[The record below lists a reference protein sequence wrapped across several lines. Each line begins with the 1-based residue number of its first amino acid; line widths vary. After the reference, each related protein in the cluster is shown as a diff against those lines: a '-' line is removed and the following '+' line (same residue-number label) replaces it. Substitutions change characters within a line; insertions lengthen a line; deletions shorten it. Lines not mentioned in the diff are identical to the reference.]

1 MNTFDDYLQDLAALT
16 ANKPR
21 TDHEAIDWL
30 EAIAHDAQ
38 QARQKIVNELYPA
51 GGTD

>member
-1 MNTFDDYLQDLAALT
+1 MTTFDDYLQDLAALT

-21 TDHEAIDWL
+21 TEHEAIEWL
-30 EAIAHDAQ
+30 EAIVYDAQ
-38 QARQKIVNELYPA
+38 QARQRIVNELYPT